1 MSQDEKCS
9 WGCIKVAMRNQQY
22 IPTITDTISLPF
34 ITEIAITLNGK
45 CVAYVVRTADWKA
58 SKYVLTCYVHNID
71 QNGTRKI
78 TENAWCPRWIDD
90 NTLVVLRRDTED
102 SARFGE
108 KPQIWIFHNG
118 AASGTQI
125 TFSSS
130 GVEQFWC
137 YGNGV
142 IYRADTS
149 PSPEQEQRD
158 DIYIHV
164 GQKLRTSQLVYTSL
178 PSEETPVD
186 IPSDDSPN
194 ALQLTER
201 LDPSL
206 QIQDLC
212 TSKNALYLNCQ
223 FRQNFDEVCVWRL
236 STSPNELEQTAVSV
250 ENRASK
256 LPWKQLDLPARA
268 VVLDVAPDEQT
279 LLLNWDGGRSDFFSN
294 EPWSLWT
301 CSPSSGTSISDLCC
315 LTTHFER
322 QILTAVWNT
331 KGVYI
336 HYIDGTLPCLA
347 RLDAAGGL
355 DVLDF
360 GDLYPL
366 YTPPFKS
373 FDISNTGVFA
383 CVAGGPSR
391 IPELVVGAVVEHP
404 SARFSSIHR
413 QKITDFSA
421 LYEGW
426 MWGTRKTIQWKSR
439 DNTKI
444 EGILFKPVDFD
455 PTRKYPLVVI
465 VHGGPA
471 TASLQLRLDWENRW
485 FYPTVQFLARG
496 ILVLKPNYRGSNGR
510 GHAFLELNHGNI
522 GKGELW
528 DLESGIDYLIDQGYV
543 DEERVGCAGWSYGG
557 FVATFAATHSDYFA
571 AVSVGAG
578 ITNWTSYYATS
589 EFHRF
594 TEKVFGSTP
603 QAIPEIYQQASP
615 ITAEVKK
622 KTPTLIQH
630 GDADTVVPFAN
641 AQELHR
647 GLEAQGVVVEFFR
660 YLGMGHGVPNVAPC
674 AARSVMSQNLK
685 WFRHHLL
692 GQSLVWD
699 RPDALE

>member
-1 MSQDEKCS
+1 MSQGEKCS
-9 WGCIKVAMRNQQY
+9 WSCIKVAMKNQQY

-34 ITEIAITLNGK
+34 ITEIAITPNGK
-45 CVAYVVRTADWKA
+45 CVAYVVRTADWRA
-58 SKYVLTCYVHNID
+58 NKYVLTCYVHNID

-78 TENAWCPRWIDD
+78 AENTWYPRWMDD
-90 NTLVVLRRDTED
+90 KTLVVLRRHTKDL
-102 SARFGE
+102 ARFGE
-108 KPQIWIFHNG
+108 KPQIWVFRNG
-118 AASGTQI
+118 DTSGTQI
-125 TFSSS
+125 TFSPS

-142 IYRADTS
+142 IYRTDTS
-149 PSPEQEQRD
+149 PSAEQEQRD

-164 GQKLRTSQLVYTSL
+164 GQELRTSQLVYTSL
-178 PSEETPVD
+178 PNEETPVD
-186 IPSDDSPN
+186 MPSDDLAN
-194 ALQLTER
+194 TLKLTEE

-206 QIQDLC
+206 QIRDLC
-212 TSKNALYLNCQ
+212 TSQNALYLNCQ

-236 STSPNELEQTAVSV
+236 STSPNELEQTAVSEGNGV
-250 ENRASK
+250 SK
-256 LPWKQLDLPARA
+256 LPWEQLDLPARA
-268 VVLDVAPDEQT
+268 VVLGVAPDEQA
-279 LLLNWDGGRSDFFSN
+279 LLLNWDGGRSDFFSK

-301 CSPSSGTSISDLCC
+301 CSPSSGTSVSDLCC

-322 QILTAVWNT
+322 QILTVVWNT

-336 HYIDGTLPCLA
+336 HYIDGTLPCIA
-347 RLDAAGGL
+347 RLDPAGGL

-366 YTPPFKS
+366 YTPPFKC
-373 FDISNTGVFA
+373 FDISNTGVLAF
-383 CVAGGPSR
+383 VAGGPSNV
-391 IPELVVGAVVEHP
+391 PELVVSVAERP
-404 SARFSSIHR
+404 SARFSSMQR

-421 LYEGW
+421 LCEDW
-426 MWGTRKTIQWKSR
+426 AWGTRKTIQWQSR

-444 EGILFKPVDFD
+444 EGVLFKPVDFD

-471 TASLQLRLDWENRW
+471 TASLQLQLDWEDRW

-496 ILVLKPNYRGSNGR
+496 ILVLKPNYRGSDGR

-522 GKGELW
+522 GTGELW
-528 DLESGIDYLIDQGYV
+528 DVECGVNHLVAQGYV
-543 DEERVGCAGWSYGG
+543 DSERVGCAGWSYGG
-557 FVATFAATHSDYFA
+557 FVAAFGATHSADFA
-571 AVSVGAG
+571 AVSIGAG

-594 TEKVFGSTP
+594 AEKVFRGTP
-603 QAIPEIYQQASP
+603 QAIPEIYRQASP

-630 GDADTVVPFAN
+630 GDTDVVVPFAN

-647 GLEAQGVVVEFFR
+647 TLEAQGVTVEFFR
-660 YLGMGHGVPNVAPC
+660 YPSMGHGVPNVAPR
-674 AARSVMSQNLK
+674 AARAVMSQNLK
-685 WFRHHLL
+685 WFCHQLL
-692 GQSLVWD
+692 EQPLIWD
-699 RPDALE
+699 RPDVLE